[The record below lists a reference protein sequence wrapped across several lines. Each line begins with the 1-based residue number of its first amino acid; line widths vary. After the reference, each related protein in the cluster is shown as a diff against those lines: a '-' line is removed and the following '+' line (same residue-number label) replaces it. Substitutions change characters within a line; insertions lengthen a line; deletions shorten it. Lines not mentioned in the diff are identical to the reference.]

1 MAAHSP
7 ELNLE
12 DSMATPVV
20 SFAHIA
26 NECEREGLTPANSER
41 VGGEIARVLNVKPD
55 EVGILRLEKQN
66 LIFVYPAKLHGIA
79 SIPLNTAGSVAA
91 RAANSKR
98 GEIINAFAQSKHV
111 SLFES
116 VSLENKTK
124 PTGVPADADKH
135 AHVIQKLMAAPVMG
149 AEGVAGVIE
158 VCRKGTSAPASGPDF
173 SPADLQKLASIAGAL
188 AKCFK

>member
-1 MAAHSP
+1 
-7 ELNLE
+7 
-12 DSMATPVV
+12 MATPVV
-20 SFAHIA
+20 SFANLA

-41 VGGEIARVLNVKPD
+41 VGTEISRVLNVKPD
-55 EVGILRLEKQN
+55 EVGIMRLEKQN
-66 LIFVYPAKLHGIA
+66 LIFVYPNKLHGVG

-111 SLFES
+111 SIFES
-116 VSLENKTK
+116 VPLENKPK
-124 PTGVPADADKH
+124 PVGATAEADKH
-135 AHVIQKLMAAPVMG
+135 AHVIQKLMATPVMG
-149 AEGVAGVIE
+149 AEGVVGVIE

-173 SPADLQKLASIAGAL
+173 TPADLQKLAGIAGAL